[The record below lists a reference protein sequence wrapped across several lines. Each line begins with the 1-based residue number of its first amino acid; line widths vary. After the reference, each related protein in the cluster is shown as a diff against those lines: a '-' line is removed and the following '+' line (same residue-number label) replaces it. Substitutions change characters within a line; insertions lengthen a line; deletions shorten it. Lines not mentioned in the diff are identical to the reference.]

1 MIHWKLFL
9 IAKIQMILKWKW
21 LWNISN
27 YFQKKI
33 IWENYISS
41 SKYYLNYI
49 MTVMLLILPKI
60 QIKEIFKKKSL
71 SKLWGILGKNKNH
84 LILCI
89 LACIWFFNIVS
100 YRQWYWFSEHEGP
113 NSSEA
118 LDCITC
124 QSQGKFQL
132 ACPTW
137 LILSK

>member
-1 MIHWKLFL
+1 MKSKKFL
-9 IAKIQMILKWKW
+9 
-21 LWNISN
+21 
-27 YFQKKI
+27 
-33 IWENYISS
+33 
-41 SKYYLNYI
+41 
-49 MTVMLLILPKI
+49 
-60 QIKEIFKKKSL
+60 KKSL
-71 SKLWGILGKNKNH
+71 TKFWGILGKNKNH

-132 ACPTW
+132 ACSRLIIFIKVIAKYYDIHCMKKKNLISNDVKCYIYMVGWQWNHGLMLWWLKVLKHQPTDSLW
-137 LILSK
+137 MG